1 MSLYSFEAK
10 KYGRF
15 PTFSIL
21 ILCTVWAGSYSMD
34 RHSLN
39 LHFITCSKTALASSI
54 ALMTSVVYA
63 NEAEVSQLPT
73 ITVNATQNTND
84 LYSSKKVDLSG
95 FQTGDIK
102 KIPASI
108 TTITSERIA
117 DQHAKTLTDVVKNDS
132 SLGDGYAAIGYYP
145 NFVARGFSLDLGSSY
160 LINGHNIRG
169 EQNVALENKERVE
182 ILKGISAIQSGM
194 STPGGV
200 VNYVTKR
207 PADVK
212 SITVDANS
220 EGGYTLATD
229 VGGFLNDKFG
239 YRINLAHESIHP
251 NVDHA
256 NGKREFGSVA
266 LDWKINDRSK
276 LLFDIEAQHQSQ
288 RSVPGYQLLDGQ
300 VPTNVDEDRLLGYQS
315 WSKPVVNN
323 SVNASLKYQ
332 YAFNDQWNASLSA
345 SQSRVVIDD
354 NSAFPWGCYNDICEY
369 SGLGNTFDKH
379 GNYDIY
385 DFRSPDDT
393 RITNQFAAGLN
404 GQFNTANI
412 QHQVALELQ
421 RTYKTLKHHT
431 PLNVAVGTGN
441 IYQDTV
447 DYSPSSDSLGDRYK
461 ALESDQTAFTLSDR
475 VQFNDQWSTLLG
487 GKLIHLDEQAYKPD
501 GQQSRDTDLN
511 KFLPQLAL
519 MYSPTAKTNL
529 YASYAKGL
537 SDGGEAPWYTNN
549 VMYGTGPQ
557 ILSPRNSEQYE
568 LGVKQQIRNFLL
580 TAAVFDL
587 KQDNQYSKVN
597 ADGSFDFV
605 EQGEQHN
612 QGIELGLTGALTDT
626 VDVSSGITYTKSRL
640 VDVDT
645 DSYRGHQTQNV
656 PKLRATAQLSYKVP
670 SVEGLRLLSGMQY
683 SSSKY
688 ANKEATAKVGGYSV
702 FNIGAAYKT
711 NFAGHDTTFRFNI
724 DNLFNKKYWRDVG
737 PFMGD
742 DYLFLGNP
750 RTAQFSTTFNF

>member
-1 MSLYSFEAK
+1 MH
-10 KYGRF
+10 GM
-15 PTFSIL
+15 
-21 ILCTVWAGSYSMD
+21 AGSYSME
-34 RHSLN
+34 RRSLN
-39 LHFITCSKTALASSI
+39 LHFMTCSKTALASSI
-54 ALMTSVVYA
+54 ALITSVVYA

-73 ITVNATQNTND
+73 ITVNATQNND
-84 LYSSKKVDLSG
+84 ALYTSKKVNLSG
-95 FQTGDIK
+95 FQTGDVK
-102 KIPASI
+102 KVPASI

-117 DQHAKTLTDVVKNDS
+117 DQHAKTLTDVIKNDS

-145 NFVARGFSLDLGSSY
+145 NFVARGFALDLGSSY
-160 LINGHNIRG
+160 LINGHTIRG
-169 EQNVALENKERVE
+169 EQNVALENKEQVE

-212 SITVDANS
+212 NITVDANS

-229 VGGFLNDKFG
+229 VGGFVNNSFG

-300 VPTNVDEDRLLGYQS
+300 EVPTNVDEDRLLGYQS

-354 NSAFPWGCYNDICEY
+354 YIVFPYGSYY
-369 SGLGNTFDKH
+369 SSGNPLAVFDKD
-379 GNYDIY
+379 GNYDLY
-385 DFRSPDDT
+385 DYRSPDDT
-393 RITNQFAAGLN
+393 RITNQFSAGLE
-404 GQFNTANI
+404 GQFNTGNI
-412 QHQVALELQ
+412 EHQVAFELQ
-421 RTYKTLKHHT
+421 NTRKNLKRYD
-431 PLNVAVGTGN
+431 PSNQLIENEIGN
-441 IYQDTV
+441 IYTD
-447 DYSPSSDSLGDRYK
+447 SSDFKMPPEKLGNRFK
-461 ALESDQTAFTLSDR
+461 ALESDQTAFTISDR

-568 LGVKQQIRNFLL
+568 IGVKQQIRNFLL
-580 TAAVFDL
+580 TAAIFDL

-597 ADGSFDFV
+597 ADGTFDFI

-626 VDVSSGITYTKSRL
+626 VDVSSGVTYTKSRL
-640 VDVDT
+640 VDIDN
-645 DSYRGHQTQNV
+645 DSYKGHQTQNV
-656 PKLRATAQLSYKVP
+656 PKVRATAQLSYKVP

-688 ANKEATAKVGGYSV
+688 ANKEGTAKVGGYSV

-737 PFMGD
+737 AFMGD

-750 RTAQFSTTFNF
+750 RTAQFSTTFSF

>member
-1 MSLYSFEAK
+1 MLAM
-10 KYGRF
+10 
-15 PTFSIL
+15 
-21 ILCTVWAGSYSMD
+21 AGNYSME
-34 RHSLN
+34 RRALN
-39 LHFITCSKTALASSI
+39 LYFMTCSKTALASSI
-54 ALMTSVVYA
+54 ALISSVVYA

-73 ITVNATQNTND
+73 ITVNATQNSD
-84 LYSSKKVDLSG
+84 ALYTSKKVNLSG
-95 FQTGDIK
+95 FQTGDVK
-102 KIPASI
+102 KVPASI
-108 TTITSERIA
+108 TTITSERLA
-117 DQHAKTLTDVVKNDS
+117 DQHAKTLTDVIKNDS

-145 NFVARGFSLDLGSSY
+145 NFVARGFALDLGSSY
-160 LINGHNIRG
+160 LINGHSIRG
-169 EQNVALENKERVE
+169 EQNVALENKEQVE

-207 PADVK
+207 PADIK
-212 SITVDANS
+212 TITVDANS

-229 VGGFLNDKFG
+229 VGGFVNDNFG
-239 YRINLAHESIHP
+239 YRVNLAHESIHP

-276 LLFDIEAQHQSQ
+276 LLFDIEAQRQSQ

-300 VPTNVDEDRLLGYQS
+300 EVPTNVDQDRLLGYQS

-332 YAFNDQWNASLSA
+332 YAFNDQWNGSLSA

-354 NSAFPWGCYNDICEY
+354 YIVFPYGSYY
-369 SGLGNTFDKH
+369 SSGNPLAVFDKD
-379 GNYDIY
+379 GNYDLY
-385 DFRSPDDT
+385 DYRSPDDT

-404 GQFNTANI
+404 GQFNTGNL
-412 QHQVALELQ
+412 QHQVAFELQ
-421 RTYKTLKHHT
+421 NTRKNLKRYD
-431 PLNVAVGTGN
+431 PSNQLIENEIGN
-441 IYQDTV
+441 IYV
-447 DYSPSSDSLGDRYK
+447 DKPDFPMPTEKLGNRYK
-461 ALESDQTAFTLSDR
+461 ALESDQTAFTVSDR

-487 GKLIHLDEQAYKPD
+487 GKLIHLDEQAYDPN

-519 MYSPTAKTNL
+519 MYSPTLTTNL

-557 ILSPRNSEQYE
+557 ILSPRNSKQYE
-568 LGVKQQIRNFLL
+568 IGIKQQIRNFLV
-580 TAAVFDL
+580 TAAIFDL
-587 KQDNQYSKVN
+587 KQDNQYSKMN
-597 ADGSFDFV
+597 ADGTFDFI

-626 VDVSSGITYTKSRL
+626 LDVSSGVTYTKSRL
-640 VDVDT
+640 VDIDT
-645 DSYRGHQTQNV
+645 DSYEGHQTQNV
-656 PKLRATAQLSYKVP
+656 PKIRATAQLSYKVP

-711 NFAGHDTTFRFNI
+711 NFAGHDTTFRLNI

-737 PFMGD
+737 AFMGD

-750 RTAQFSTTFNF
+750 RIAQFSTTFSF

>member
-1 MSLYSFEAK
+1 MLA
-10 KYGRF
+10 
-15 PTFSIL
+15 I
-21 ILCTVWAGSYSMD
+21 AGNYSME
-34 RHSLN
+34 RRSLN
-39 LHFITCSKTALASSI
+39 LHFMTCSKTALASSI
-54 ALMTSVVYA
+54 ALITSVVYA
-63 NEAEVSQLPT
+63 NEVEVSQLPT
-73 ITVNATQNTND
+73 ITVNATQNNGA
-84 LYSSKKVDLSG
+84 LYTSKKVNLSG
-95 FQTGDIK
+95 FQTGDVK
-102 KIPASI
+102 KAPASI

-117 DQHAKTLTDVVKNDS
+117 DQHAKTLTDVIKNDS

-145 NFVARGFSLDLGSSY
+145 NFVARGFALDLGSSY
-160 LINGHNIRG
+160 LINGHTIRG
-169 EQNVALENKERVE
+169 EQNVALENKEQVE

-212 SITVDANS
+212 NITVDANS

-229 VGGFLNDKFG
+229 VGGFVNDSLG

-300 VPTNVDEDRLLGYQS
+300 EVPTNVDQDRLLGYQS

-323 SVNASLKYQ
+323 SLNASLKYQ
-332 YAFNDQWNASLSA
+332 YAFNDQWNGSLSA

-354 NSAFPWGCYNDICEY
+354 YVVFPYGSYY
-369 SGLGNTFDKH
+369 SSGNEFAVFDKD
-379 GNYDIY
+379 GNYDLY
-385 DFRSPDDT
+385 DYRSPDDT
-393 RITNQFAAGLN
+393 RITNQFAARLN
-404 GQFNTANI
+404 GQFNTGNL
-412 QHQVALELQ
+412 QHHVTFELQ
-421 RTYKTLKHHT
+421 NTRKNLKRYD
-431 PLNVAVGTGN
+431 PSNQLIENEIGN
-441 IYQDTV
+441 IYV
-447 DYSPSSDSLGDRYK
+447 DKPDFQMPTEKLGNRFK
-461 ALESDQTAFTLSDR
+461 ALESNQTAFTISDR

-487 GKLIHLDEQAYKPD
+487 GKLIHLDEQAYNSD

-519 MYSPTAKTNL
+519 MYSPTSATNL

-537 SDGGEAPWYTNN
+537 SDGGEAPWYAEANAYQ
-549 VMYGTGPQ
+549 V
-557 ILSPRNSEQYE
+557 LSPRNSEQYE
-568 LGVKQQIRNFLL
+568 LGVKQQIRNFLV
-580 TAAVFDL
+580 TAAIFDL
-587 KQDNQYSKVN
+587 KQDNQYTITNSEGKLE
-597 ADGSFDFV
+597 FV
-605 EQGEQHN
+605 EQGKQHN

-626 VDVSSGITYTKSRL
+626 LDVSSGITFTKSRL
-640 VDVDT
+640 VDIDT
-645 DSYRGHQTQNV
+645 DSYKGHQTQNV
-656 PKLRATAQLSYKVP
+656 PKVRATAQLSYKVP

-688 ANKEATAKVGGYSV
+688 ANKEGTAKVGGYII

-737 PFMGD
+737 AFMGD

-750 RTAQFSTTFNF
+750 RTAQFSTTFSF

>member
-1 MSLYSFEAK
+1 MH
-10 KYGRF
+10 GM
-15 PTFSIL
+15 
-21 ILCTVWAGSYSMD
+21 AGNYSME
-34 RHSLN
+34 RRSLN
-39 LHFITCSKTALASSI
+39 LHFMTCSKTALASSI
-54 ALMTSVVYA
+54 ALITSVVYA

-73 ITVNATQNTND
+73 ITVNATQNND
-84 LYSSKKVDLSG
+84 SLYTSKKVTLSG
-95 FQTGDIK
+95 FQTGDVK
-102 KIPASI
+102 KVPASI

-145 NFVARGFSLDLGSSY
+145 NFVARGFALDLGSSY
-160 LINGHNIRG
+160 LINGHTIRG
-169 EQNVALENKERVE
+169 EQNVALENKEQVE

-212 SITVDANS
+212 NITVDANS

-229 VGGFLNDKFG
+229 VGGFLNDSFG
-239 YRINLAHESIHP
+239 YRVNLAHESIHP

-276 LLFDIEAQHQSQ
+276 LLFDIEAQRQSQ
-288 RSVPGYQLLDGQ
+288 RSVPGYQLLNGQ
-300 VPTNVDEDRLLGYQS
+300 EVPTNVDQDRLLGYQS

-323 SVNASLKYQ
+323 SLNASLKYQ
-332 YAFNDQWNASLSA
+332 YTFNDQWNGSLSA

-354 NSAFPWGCYNDICEY
+354 YIVFPYGSYY
-369 SGLGNTFDKH
+369 SSGNPLAVFDKD
-379 GNYDIY
+379 GNYDLY
-385 DFRSPDDT
+385 DYRSPDDT
-393 RITNQFAAGLN
+393 RITNQFSARLD
-404 GQFNTANI
+404 GQFNTGNI
-412 QHQVALELQ
+412 QHQVAFELQ
-421 RTYKTLKHHT
+421 NTRKNLKRYD
-431 PLNVAVGTGN
+431 PSNQLIENEIGN
-441 IYQDTV
+441 IYTD
-447 DYSPSSDSLGDRYK
+447 SSDFKMPPEKLGNRFK
-461 ALESDQTAFTLSDR
+461 ALESDQTAFTISDR

-487 GKLIHLDEQAYKPD
+487 GKLIHLNEQAYNPD
-501 GQQSRDTDLN
+501 GQQNRDTDLN

-519 MYSPTAKTNL
+519 MYSPTATTNL

-537 SDGGEAPWYTNN
+537 SDGGEAPWYAEANAYQ
-549 VMYGTGPQ
+549 V
-557 ILSPRNSEQYE
+557 LSPRNSEQYE
-568 LGVKQQIRNFLL
+568 IGIKQQIRNFLV
-580 TAAVFDL
+580 TAAIFDL
-587 KQDNQYSKVN
+587 KQDNQYTTTNSEGKLE
-597 ADGSFDFV
+597 FI

-612 QGIELGLTGALTDT
+612 QGIELGLSGALTDT
-626 VDVSSGITYTKSRL
+626 LDISSGVTYTKSRL
-640 VDVDT
+640 VDIDT
-645 DSYRGHQTQNV
+645 DSYKGHQTQNV
-656 PKLRATAQLSYKVP
+656 PKVRATAQLSYKVP

-688 ANKEATAKVGGYSV
+688 ANKEGTAKVGGYSV

-711 NFAGHDTTFRFNI
+711 NFAGHDTTFRLNI

-737 PFMGD
+737 AFMGD

-750 RTAQFSTTFNF
+750 RTAQFSTTFSF

>member
-108 TTITSERIA
+108 TTITSERMA

-207 PADVK
+207 PVDVK
-212 SITVDANS
+212 SVTVDANS

-332 YAFNDQWNASLSA
+332 YAFNDQWNGSLSA

-354 NSAFPWGCYNDICEY
+354 YIVFPYGSYY
-369 SGLGNTFDKH
+369 SSGNELAVFDKD

-385 DFRSPDDT
+385 DYRSPDDT
-393 RITNQFAAGLN
+393 RITNQVAAALN
-404 GQFNTANI
+404 GQFNTGTI
-412 QHQVALELQ
+412 QHRITTELANT
-421 RTYKTLKHHT
+421 RKSLKRHT
-431 PLNVAVGTGN
+431 PINVLVGTGN
-441 IYQDTV
+441 IYTDTI
-447 DYSPSSDSLGDRYK
+447 DYAPASAELGNRYK
-461 ALESDQTAFTLSDR
+461 ALESDQLALTVSDR
-475 VQFNDQWSTLLG
+475 VQFNEQWSTLLG
-487 GKLIHLDEQAYKPD
+487 GKLIHLDEQAYSPD
-501 GQQSRDTDLN
+501 GQQSRDTDLK

-519 MYSPTAKTNL
+519 MYSPSTTTNL

-537 SDGGEAPWYTNN
+537 SDGSEAPWYTNN
-549 VMYGTGPQ
+549 IKNNIGPSV
-557 ILSPRNSEQYE
+557 LSPRNSEQFE
-568 LGVKQQIRNFLL
+568 LGVKQQVQNFLL

-645 DSYRGHQTQNV
+645 DSYKGHQTQNV

-750 RTAQFSTTFNF
+750 RAAQFSTTFNF

>member
-1 MSLYSFEAK
+1 MH
-10 KYGRF
+10 GM
-15 PTFSIL
+15 
-21 ILCTVWAGSYSMD
+21 AGSYSME
-34 RHSLN
+34 RRSIN
-39 LHFITCSKTALASSI
+39 LHFMTCSKTALASSI
-54 ALMTSVVYA
+54 ALITSVVYA

-73 ITVNATQNTND
+73 ITVNATQNND
-84 LYSSKKVDLSG
+84 ALYTSKKVILSG
-95 FQTGDIK
+95 FQTDDLK
-102 KIPASI
+102 KVPASI

-117 DQHAKTLTDVVKNDS
+117 DQHAKTLTDVIKNDS

-145 NFVARGFSLDLGSSY
+145 NFVARGFALDLGSSY
-160 LINGHNIRG
+160 LINGHTIRG
-169 EQNVALENKERVE
+169 EQNVALENKEQVE

-212 SITVDANS
+212 NITVDANS

-229 VGGFLNDKFG
+229 VGGFVNDSLG

-266 LDWKINDRSK
+266 LDWKINERSK

-300 VPTNVDEDRLLGYQS
+300 EVPTNVDQDRLLGYQS

-332 YAFNDQWNASLSA
+332 YAFNDQWNGSLSA

-393 RITNQFAAGLN
+393 RITNQFSAGLE
-404 GQFNTANI
+404 GQFNTGNI
-412 QHQVALELQ
+412 QHQVAFELQ
-421 RTYKTLKHHT
+421 NTRKNLKRYD
-431 PLNVAVGTGN
+431 PSNQLIENEIGN
-441 IYQDTV
+441 IYTD
-447 DYSPSSDSLGDRYK
+447 SSDFKMPPEKLGNRFK
-461 ALESDQTAFTLSDR
+461 ALESDQTAFTISDR

-519 MYSPTAKTNL
+519 MYSPTSATNL

-537 SDGGEAPWYTNN
+537 SDGGEAPWYAEANAYQ
-549 VMYGTGPQ
+549 V
-557 ILSPRNSEQYE
+557 LSPRNSEQYE

-580 TAAVFDL
+580 TAAIFDL
-587 KQDNQYSKVN
+587 KQDNQYTTINSEGKLE
-597 ADGSFDFV
+597 FV

-626 VDVSSGITYTKSRL
+626 LDVSSGVTYTKSRL
-640 VDVDT
+640 VDIDN
-645 DSYRGHQTQNV
+645 DSYKGHQTQNV
-656 PKLRATAQLSYKVP
+656 PKVRATAQLSYKVP

-688 ANKEATAKVGGYSV
+688 ANKEGTAKVGGYSV

-737 PFMGD
+737 AFMGD

-750 RTAQFSTTFNF
+750 RTAQFSTTFSF

>member
-1 MSLYSFEAK
+1 MH
-10 KYGRF
+10 GM
-15 PTFSIL
+15 
-21 ILCTVWAGSYSMD
+21 AGSYSME

-39 LHFITCSKTALASSI
+39 LHFMTCSKTALASSI
-54 ALMTSVVYA
+54 ALITSVVYA
-63 NEAEVSQLPT
+63 NEVEVSQLPT
-73 ITVNATQNTND
+73 ITVNATQYSD
-84 LYSSKKVDLSG
+84 ELYTSKKVSLSG

-102 KIPASI
+102 KVPASI
-108 TTITSERIA
+108 TTITTARIA
-117 DQHAKTLTDVVKNDS
+117 DQHAKTLTDVIKNDS
-132 SLGDGYAAIGYYP
+132 SLGDGYAPIGYYP
-145 NFVARGFSLDLGSSY
+145 NFVARGFALDLGSSY
-160 LINGHNIRG
+160 LINGHTIRG
-169 EQNVALENKERVE
+169 EQNVALENKEQVE

-212 SITVDANS
+212 NITVDANS

-229 VGGFLNDKFG
+229 VGGFVNDSFG

-266 LDWKINDRSK
+266 LDWKINKRSK

-300 VPTNVDEDRLLGYQS
+300 EVPTNVDQDRLLGYQS

-332 YAFNDQWNASLSA
+332 YAFNEQWNGSLSA

-354 NSAFPWGCYNDICEY
+354 YIVFPYGSYY
-369 SGLGNTFDKH
+369 SSGNPLAVFDKD
-379 GNYDIY
+379 GNYDLY
-385 DFRSPDDT
+385 DYRSPDDT
-393 RITNQFAAGLN
+393 RITNQFSAGLE
-404 GQFNTANI
+404 GQFNTGNI
-412 QHQVALELQ
+412 QHQVAFELQ
-421 RTYKTLKHHT
+421 NTRKNLKRYD
-431 PLNVAVGTGN
+431 PSNQLIENEIGN
-441 IYQDTV
+441 IYTD
-447 DYSPSSDSLGDRYK
+447 SSDFKMPPEKLGNRFK
-461 ALESDQTAFTLSDR
+461 ALESDQTAFTISDR

-501 GQQSRDTDLN
+501 GHQSRDTDLN

-529 YASYAKGL
+529 YASYAKEL

-568 LGVKQQIRNFLL
+568 IGVKQQIRNFLL
-580 TAAVFDL
+580 TAAIFDL

-597 ADGSFDFV
+597 ADGTFDFI

-640 VDVDT
+640 VDIDS
-645 DSYRGHQTQNV
+645 DSYKDHQTQNV
-656 PKLRATAQLSYKVP
+656 PKIRATAQLSYKVP

-688 ANKEATAKVGGYSV
+688 ANKEGTVKVGGYSV
-702 FNIGAAYKT
+702 FNVGAAYKT

-737 PFMGD
+737 AFMGD

-750 RTAQFSTTFNF
+750 RTAQLSTTFSF

>member
-1 MSLYSFEAK
+1 M
-10 KYGRF
+10 
-15 PTFSIL
+15 
-21 ILCTVWAGSYSMD
+21 
-34 RHSLN
+34 
-39 LHFITCSKTALASSI
+39 TCSKTALASSI

-73 ITVNATQNTND
+73 ITVNATQNND
-84 LYSSKKVDLSG
+84 ALYNSKKVDLSG
-95 FQTGDIK
+95 FQSTDIK

-108 TTITSERIA
+108 STITAERIA
-117 DQHAKTLTDVVKNDS
+117 DQHAKTLTDVIKNDS

-145 NFVARGFSLDLGSSY
+145 NFMARGFALDLGSSY
-160 LINGHNIRG
+160 LINGHTIRG
-169 EQNVALENKERVE
+169 EQNIALENKERVE

-207 PADVK
+207 AADVK
-212 SITVDANS
+212 NISVDANS
-220 EGGYTLATD
+220 EGGYTFATD
-229 VGGFLNDKFG
+229 VGGFINDKFG

-300 VPTNVDEDRLLGYQS
+300 VPTNVDQDLLLGYQS

-332 YAFNDQWNASLSA
+332 YAFNDHWNGSLSA

-354 NSAFPWGCYNDICEY
+354 NSAFPWGCYNDNCEVT
-369 SGLGNTFDKH
+369 GLGNTFDKH

-421 RTYKTLKHHT
+421 HTYKTLKHHT

-441 IYQDTV
+441 IYQDTI
-447 DYSPSSDSLGDRYK
+447 DYSPSSESLGDRYK
-461 ALESDQTAFTLSDR
+461 ALESDQTAFTISDR

-519 MYSPTAKTNL
+519 MYSPAATTNL

-537 SDGGEAPWYTNN
+537 SDGGEAPWYAEANAYQ
-549 VMYGTGPQ
+549 V
-557 ILSPRNSEQYE
+557 LSPRNSEQYE
-568 LGVKQQIRNFLL
+568 IGVKQQIRNFLV
-580 TAAVFDL
+580 TAAIFDL

-597 ADGSFDFV
+597 ADGTFDFI

-626 VDVSSGITYTKSRL
+626 LDVSSGVTYTKSRL
-640 VDVDT
+640 VDIDS
-645 DSYRGHQTQNV
+645 DSYKGHQTQNV
-656 PKLRATAQLSYKVP
+656 PKVRATAQLSYKVP

-688 ANKEATAKVGGYSV
+688 ANKEGTAKVGGYSV

-711 NFAGHDTTFRFNI
+711 NFAGHDMTFRFNI

-737 PFMGD
+737 AFMGD
-742 DYLFLGNP
+742 DYLFLGSP
-750 RTAQFSTTFNF
+750 RTAQFSTTFSF

>member
-1 MSLYSFEAK
+1 MH
-10 KYGRF
+10 GM
-15 PTFSIL
+15 
-21 ILCTVWAGSYSMD
+21 AGSYSME
-34 RHSLN
+34 RRSLN
-39 LHFITCSKTALASSI
+39 LHFMTCSKTVLASSI
-54 ALMTSVVYA
+54 ALITSVVYA
-63 NEAEVSQLPT
+63 NEAEVSKLPT
-73 ITVNATQNTND
+73 ITVNATQNSND

-95 FQTGDIK
+95 FQTGDVK
-102 KIPASI
+102 KVPASI
-108 TTITSERIA
+108 TTITSERLA
-117 DQHAKTLTDVVKNDS
+117 DQHAKTLTDVIKNDP

-145 NFVARGFSLDLGSSY
+145 NFVARGFALDLGSSY
-160 LINGHNIRG
+160 LINGHTIRG
-169 EQNVALENKERVE
+169 EQNVALENKEQVE

-207 PADVK
+207 PANVK
-212 SITVDANS
+212 DITVDANS

-229 VGGFLNDKFG
+229 VGGFLNDNFG

-276 LLFDIEAQHQSQ
+276 LLFDVEAQHQSQ

-300 VPTNVDEDRLLGYQS
+300 EVPTNVDQDRLLGYQS

-332 YAFNDQWNASLSA
+332 YAFNDQWNGNLSA

-354 NSAFPWGCYNDICEY
+354 YIVFPYGSYY
-369 SGLGNTFDKH
+369 SSGNELAVFDKD
-379 GNYDIY
+379 GNYDLY
-385 DFRSPDDT
+385 DYRSPDDT

-404 GQFNTANI
+404 GQFKTGNI
-412 QHQVALELQ
+412 QHQVAFELQ
-421 RTYKTLKHHT
+421 NTRKNLKRYD
-431 PLNVAVGTGN
+431 PSNQLIENEIGN
-441 IYQDTV
+441 IYV
-447 DYSPSSDSLGDRYK
+447 DKPDFQMPTEKLGNRFK
-461 ALESDQTAFTLSDR
+461 ALESNQTAFTISDR

-519 MYSPTAKTNL
+519 MYSPTATTNL

-537 SDGGEAPWYTNN
+537 SDGGEAPLYTNN
-549 VMYGTGPQ
+549 VKYGTGPQ
-557 ILSPRNSEQYE
+557 ILSPRNSKQYE
-568 LGVKQQIRNFLL
+568 IGVKQQIRNFLV
-580 TAAVFDL
+580 TAAIFDL
-587 KQDNQYSKVN
+587 KQDNQYSQVN
-597 ADGSFDFV
+597 ADGTFDFV
-605 EQGEQHN
+605 EQGEQLN

-626 VDVSSGITYTKSRL
+626 VDVSSGVTYTKSRL
-640 VDVDT
+640 VDIES
-645 DSYRGHQTQNV
+645 DSYKGHQTQNV
-656 PKLRATAQLSYKVP
+656 PKVRATAQLSYKVP

-688 ANKEATAKVGGYSV
+688 ANKEGTTKVGGYSV
-702 FNIGAAYKT
+702 FNIGAVYKT

-737 PFMGD
+737 AFMGD

-750 RTAQFSTTFNF
+750 RTAQFSTTFSF

>member
-1 MSLYSFEAK
+1 M
-10 KYGRF
+10 
-15 PTFSIL
+15 
-21 ILCTVWAGSYSMD
+21 
-34 RHSLN
+34 
-39 LHFITCSKTALASSI
+39 TCSKTALASSI
-54 ALMTSVVYA
+54 ALITSVVYA

-73 ITVNATQNTND
+73 ITVNATQNSD
-84 LYSSKKVDLSG
+84 ALYTSKKVSLSG
-95 FQTGDIK
+95 FQTGDVK
-102 KIPASI
+102 KVPASI

-117 DQHAKTLTDVVKNDS
+117 DQHAKTLTDVIKNDS

-145 NFVARGFSLDLGSSY
+145 NFVARGFALDLGSSY
-160 LINGHNIRG
+160 LINGHTIRG
-169 EQNVALENKERVE
+169 EQNVALENKEQVE

-207 PADVK
+207 PADIK
-212 SITVDANS
+212 TITVDANS

-229 VGGFLNDKFG
+229 VGGFVNDSFG

-266 LDWKINDRSK
+266 LDWKINERSK

-300 VPTNVDEDRLLGYQS
+300 EVPTNVDHDRLLGYQS

-323 SVNASLKYQ
+323 SVNASLKYE
-332 YAFNDQWNASLSA
+332 YTFNDQWNGSLSA

-354 NSAFPWGCYNDICEY
+354 YIVFPYGSYY
-369 SGLGNTFDKH
+369 SSGNEFAVFDKD
-379 GNYDIY
+379 GNYDLY
-385 DFRSPDDT
+385 DYRSPDDT
-393 RITNQFAAGLN
+393 RITNQFAARLN
-404 GQFNTANI
+404 GQFSTGNLEHHVTF
-412 QHQVALELQ
+412 ELQ
-421 RTYKTLKHHT
+421 NTRKNLKRYD
-431 PLNVAVGTGN
+431 PSNQLIENEIGN
-441 IYQDTV
+441 IYV
-447 DYSPSSDSLGDRYK
+447 DKPDFQMPTEKLGNRFK
-461 ALESDQTAFTLSDR
+461 ALESKQIAFTISDR

-519 MYSPTAKTNL
+519 MYSPTATTNL

-537 SDGGEAPWYTNN
+537 SDGGEAPWYAEANAYQ
-549 VMYGTGPQ
+549 V
-557 ILSPRNSEQYE
+557 LSPRNSEQYE
-568 LGVKQQIRNFLL
+568 LGVKQQIHNFLV
-580 TAAVFDL
+580 TAAIFDL
-587 KQDNQYSKVN
+587 KQDNQYTTTNS
-597 ADGSFDFV
+597 AGELEFV

-626 VDVSSGITYTKSRL
+626 LDVSSGITYTKSRL
-640 VDVDT
+640 VDIDN
-645 DSYRGHQTQNV
+645 DSYKGHQTQNV
-656 PKLRATAQLSYKVP
+656 PKVRATAQLSYKVP

-688 ANKEATAKVGGYSV
+688 ANKEGTAKVGGYNV
-702 FNIGAAYKT
+702 FNIGAAYKI

-737 PFMGD
+737 AFMGD

-750 RTAQFSTTFNF
+750 RTAQFSTTFSF

>member
-1 MSLYSFEAK
+1 MH
-10 KYGRF
+10 GM
-15 PTFSIL
+15 
-21 ILCTVWAGSYSMD
+21 AGSYSME
-34 RHSLN
+34 RRSLN
-39 LHFITCSKTALASSI
+39 LHFMTCSKTALASSI
-54 ALMTSVVYA
+54 ALITSVVYA

-73 ITVNATQNTND
+73 ITVNATQNND
-84 LYSSKKVDLSG
+84 ALYTSKKVNLSG
-95 FQTGDIK
+95 FQTGDVK
-102 KIPASI
+102 KVPASI

-117 DQHAKTLTDVVKNDS
+117 DQHAKTLTDVIKNDS

-145 NFVARGFSLDLGSSY
+145 NFVARGFALDLGSSY
-160 LINGHNIRG
+160 LINGHTIRG
-169 EQNVALENKERVE
+169 EQNVALENKEQVE

-212 SITVDANS
+212 NITIDANS

-229 VGGFLNDKFG
+229 VGGFVNNSFG

-266 LDWKINDRSK
+266 LDWKINERSK

-300 VPTNVDEDRLLGYQS
+300 EVPTNVDQDRLLGYQS

-412 QHQVALELQ
+412 QHQIAFELQ

-441 IYQDTV
+441 IYEDTI
-447 DYSPSSDSLGDRYK
+447 DYSPSSESLGDRYK
-461 ALESDQTAFTLSDR
+461 ALESDQTAFTISDR

-487 GKLIHLDEQAYKPD
+487 GKLIHLDEQTYNSDA
-501 GQQSRDTDLN
+501 QLSRDTDLN

-537 SDGGEAPWYTNN
+537 SDGGEAPWFANN
-549 VMYGTGPQ
+549 ALEV
-557 ILSPRNSEQYE
+557 LSPKNSEQYE
-568 LGVKQQIRNFLL
+568 VGVKQQIRNFLV
-580 TAAVFDL
+580 TAAIFDL

-597 ADGSFDFV
+597 ADGTFDFV
-605 EQGEQHN
+605 SQGEQHN

-626 VDVSSGITYTKSRL
+626 LDVSSGITYTKSRL
-640 VDVDT
+640 VDIDS
-645 DSYRGHQTQNV
+645 DSYKGHQTQNV
-656 PKLRATAQLSYKVP
+656 PKVRATAQLSYKIP

-688 ANKEATAKVGGYSV
+688 ANKEGTAKVGGYSV

-737 PFMGD
+737 VFMGD

-750 RTAQFSTTFNF
+750 RTAQFSTTFSF

>member
-1 MSLYSFEAK
+1 MH
-10 KYGRF
+10 GM
-15 PTFSIL
+15 
-21 ILCTVWAGSYSMD
+21 AGSYSME
-34 RHSLN
+34 RRSLN
-39 LHFITCSKTALASSI
+39 LHFMTCSKTALASSI
-54 ALMTSVVYA
+54 ALITSVVYA

-73 ITVNATQNTND
+73 ITVNATQNNDALYTSKKVNLAGFQTND
-84 LYSSKKVDLSG
+84 LKKV
-95 FQTGDIK
+95 
-102 KIPASI
+102 PASI

-117 DQHAKTLTDVVKNDS
+117 DQHAKTLTDVIKNDS

-145 NFVARGFSLDLGSSY
+145 NFVARGFALDLGSSY
-160 LINGHNIRG
+160 LINGHTIRG
-169 EQNVALENKERVE
+169 EQNVALENKEQVE

-212 SITVDANS
+212 NITVDANS

-229 VGGFLNDKFG
+229 VGGFVNNSFG

-300 VPTNVDEDRLLGYQS
+300 EVPTNVDQDRLLGYQS

-332 YAFNDQWNASLSA
+332 YTFNDQWNASLSA

-354 NSAFPWGCYNDICEY
+354 YIVFPYGSYY
-369 SGLGNTFDKH
+369 SSGNPLAVFDKD
-379 GNYDIY
+379 GNYDLY
-385 DFRSPDDT
+385 DYRSPDDT
-393 RITNQFAAGLN
+393 RITNQFSAGLE
-404 GQFNTANI
+404 GQFNTGNI
-412 QHQVALELQ
+412 EHQVAFELQ
-421 RTYKTLKHHT
+421 NTRKNLKRYD
-431 PLNVAVGTGN
+431 PSNQLIENEIGN
-441 IYQDTV
+441 IYTD
-447 DYSPSSDSLGDRYK
+447 SSDFKMPPEKLGNRFK
-461 ALESDQTAFTLSDR
+461 ALESDQTAFTISDR

-487 GKLIHLDEQAYKPD
+487 GKLIYLDEQAYKPD

-537 SDGGEAPWYTNN
+537 SDGGEAPWFANN
-549 VMYGTGPQ
+549 ALEV
-557 ILSPRNSEQYE
+557 LSPKNSEQYE
-568 LGVKQQIRNFLL
+568 VGVKQQIRNFLV
-580 TAAVFDL
+580 TAAIFDL
-587 KQDNQYSKVN
+587 KLDNQYSKVN
-597 ADGSFDFV
+597 ADGTFDFI

-626 VDVSSGITYTKSRL
+626 VDVSSGVTYTKSRL
-640 VDVDT
+640 VDIDN
-645 DSYRGHQTQNV
+645 DSYKGHQTQNV
-656 PKLRATAQLSYKVP
+656 PKVRATAQLSYKVP

-688 ANKEATAKVGGYSV
+688 ANKEGTAKVGGYSV

-737 PFMGD
+737 AFMGD

-750 RTAQFSTTFNF
+750 RTAQFSTTFSF

>member
-1 MSLYSFEAK
+1 MLA
-10 KYGRF
+10 
-15 PTFSIL
+15 I
-21 ILCTVWAGSYSMD
+21 AGNYSME
-34 RHSLN
+34 RRSLN

-54 ALMTSVVYA
+54 ALITSVVYA
-63 NEAEVSQLPT
+63 NEVEVSQLPT
-73 ITVNATQNTND
+73 ITVNATQNID
-84 LYSSKKVDLSG
+84 ALYTSRKVNLSG
-95 FQTGDIK
+95 FQTGEVK
-102 KIPASI
+102 KVPASI

-117 DQHAKTLTDVVKNDS
+117 DQHAKTLTDVIKNDS

-145 NFVARGFSLDLGSSY
+145 NFVARGFALDLGSSY
-160 LINGHNIRG
+160 LINGHTIRG
-169 EQNVALENKERVE
+169 EQNVALENKEQVE

-212 SITVDANS
+212 NITVDANS

-229 VGGFLNDKFG
+229 VGGFLNDNFG

-300 VPTNVDEDRLLGYQS
+300 EVPTNVDQNRLLGYQS

-323 SVNASLKYQ
+323 SLNASLKYQ
-332 YAFNDQWNASLSA
+332 YAFNDQWNGNLSA

-354 NSAFPWGCYNDICEY
+354 YIVFPYGSYY
-369 SGLGNTFDKH
+369 SSGNPLAVFDKD
-379 GNYDIY
+379 GNYDLY
-385 DFRSPDDT
+385 DYRSPDDT

-404 GQFNTANI
+404 GQFNTGNI
-412 QHQVALELQ
+412 QHQVTFELQ
-421 RTYKTLKHHT
+421 KTLKNLKRYK
-431 PLNVAVGTGN
+431 PSNELIENEIGN
-441 IYQDTV
+441 IYTD
-447 DYSPSSDSLGDRYK
+447 SPDFKMPTEKLGNRFK
-461 ALESDQTAFTLSDR
+461 ALESDQTAFTISDR

-487 GKLIHLDEQAYKPD
+487 GKLIHLDEQAYNSD

-519 MYSPTAKTNL
+519 MYSPTATTNL

-537 SDGGEAPWYTNN
+537 SDGGEAPWYAEANAYQ
-549 VMYGTGPQ
+549 V
-557 ILSPRNSEQYE
+557 LSPRNSEQYE
-568 LGVKQQIRNFLL
+568 LGVKQQIRNFLV
-580 TAAVFDL
+580 TAAIFDL
-587 KQDNQYSKVN
+587 KQDNQYTTTNS
-597 ADGSFDFV
+597 AGELEFV

-626 VDVSSGITYTKSRL
+626 LDVSSGITYTKSRL
-640 VDVDT
+640 VDIDN
-645 DSYRGHQTQNV
+645 DSYKGHQTQNV
-656 PKLRATAQLSYKVP
+656 PKVRATAQLSYKVP

-688 ANKEATAKVGGYSV
+688 ANKEGTAKVSGYSV

-737 PFMGD
+737 AFMGD

-750 RTAQFSTTFNF
+750 RTAQFSTTFSF

>member
-10 KYGRF
+10 KYGRS

-73 ITVNATQNTND
+73 ITVNATQNTDD
-84 LYSSKKVDLSG
+84 LYSSKKVNLSG

-108 TTITSERIA
+108 TTITSERMA

-212 SITVDANS
+212 SVTIDANS

-332 YAFNDQWNASLSA
+332 YAFNDQWNGSLSA

-354 NSAFPWGCYNDICEY
+354 YIVFPYGSYY
-369 SGLGNTFDKH
+369 SSGNPLAVFDKD
-379 GNYDIY
+379 GNYDLY
-385 DFRSPDDT
+385 DYRSPDDT

-404 GQFNTANI
+404 GQFNTGNI
-412 QHQVALELQ
+412 QHQVAFELQ
-421 RTYKTLKHHT
+421 NTRKNLKRYD
-431 PLNVAVGTGN
+431 PSNQLIENEIGN
-441 IYQDTV
+441 IYTD
-447 DYSPSSDSLGDRYK
+447 SSDFKMPPEKLGNRFK
-461 ALESDQTAFTLSDR
+461 AIESKQTAFTISDR

-519 MYSPTAKTNL
+519 MYSPTITTNL

-549 VMYGTGPQ
+549 VKYGTGPQ
-557 ILSPRNSEQYE
+557 ILSPRNSEQFE
-568 LGVKQQIRNFLL
+568 VGVKQQVQNFLI

-597 ADGSFDFV
+597 ADGSFDFI

-645 DSYRGHQTQNV
+645 DSYKGHQTQNV

-737 PFMGD
+737 AFMGD

-750 RTAQFSTTFNF
+750 RTAQFSTTFSF

>member
-1 MSLYSFEAK
+1 
-10 KYGRF
+10 
-15 PTFSIL
+15 
-21 ILCTVWAGSYSMD
+21 MD

-54 ALMTSVVYA
+54 ALMMSVVYA

-73 ITVNATQNTND
+73 ITVNATQNTDD
-84 LYSSKKVDLSG
+84 LYSSKKVNLSG

-108 TTITSERIA
+108 TTITSERMA

-212 SITVDANS
+212 SVTVDANS

-332 YAFNDQWNASLSA
+332 YAFNDQWNGSLSA

-354 NSAFPWGCYNDICEY
+354 YIVFPYGSYY
-369 SGLGNTFDKH
+369 SSGNGLAVFDKD
-379 GNYDIY
+379 GNYDLY
-385 DFRSPDDT
+385 DYRSPDDT
-393 RITNQFAAGLN
+393 RITNQFTAALN
-404 GQFNTANI
+404 GQFNTGSI
-412 QHQVALELQ
+412 QHQVAFGLQNTRKNLKRYDPSNIHLEG
-421 RTYKTLKHHT
+421 
-431 PLNVAVGTGN
+431 VGN
-441 IYQDTV
+441 IYDDTPDFEV
-447 DYSPSSDSLGDRYK
+447 PVETLGNRFK
-461 ALESDQTAFTLSDR
+461 ALESDQLALTVSDR
-475 VQFNDQWSTLLG
+475 VQFNEQWSTLLG
-487 GKLIHLDEQAYKPD
+487 GKLIHLDEQAYTPD
-501 GQQSRDTDLN
+501 GQQSRDKDLN

-519 MYSPTAKTNL
+519 MYSPTATTNL

-537 SDGGEAPWYTNN
+537 SDGGEAPWFANN
-549 VMYGTGPQ
+549 ALE
-557 ILSPRNSEQYE
+557 ILAPRNSEQFE
-568 LGVKQQIRNFLL
+568 VGVKQQVQNFLI

-640 VDVDT
+640 VDVDS
-645 DSYRGHQTQNV
+645 DSYKGHQTQNV
-656 PKLRATAQLSYKVP
+656 PKVRATAQLSYKVP

-683 SSSKY
+683 STSKY

>member
-1 MSLYSFEAK
+1 MLA
-10 KYGRF
+10 
-15 PTFSIL
+15 I
-21 ILCTVWAGSYSMD
+21 AGNYSME
-34 RHSLN
+34 RRSLN
-39 LHFITCSKTALASSI
+39 LHFMTCSKTALASSI
-54 ALMTSVVYA
+54 ALITSVVYA
-63 NEAEVSQLPT
+63 NEVEVSQLPT
-73 ITVNATQNTND
+73 ITVNATQNND
-84 LYSSKKVDLSG
+84 ALYSSKKVTLSG
-95 FQTGDIK
+95 FQTDDVK
-102 KIPASI
+102 KVPASI

-117 DQHAKTLTDVVKNDS
+117 NQHAKTLTDVIKNDS

-145 NFVARGFSLDLGSSY
+145 NFVARGFALDLGSSY
-160 LINGHNIRG
+160 LINGHTIRG
-169 EQNVALENKERVE
+169 EQNVALENKEQVE

-212 SITVDANS
+212 NITVDANS

-229 VGGFLNDKFG
+229 VGGFVNDNFG

-300 VPTNVDEDRLLGYQS
+300 EVPTNVDQDRLLGYQS

-323 SVNASLKYQ
+323 SLNASLKYQ
-332 YAFNDQWNASLSA
+332 YAFNDQWNGSLSA

-354 NSAFPWGCYNDICEY
+354 YVVFPYGSYY
-369 SGLGNTFDKH
+369 SSGNEFAVFDKD
-379 GNYDIY
+379 GNYDLY
-385 DFRSPDDT
+385 DYRSPDDT
-393 RITNQFAAGLN
+393 RITNQFAARLN
-404 GQFNTANI
+404 GQFNTGNL
-412 QHQVALELQ
+412 QHHVTFELQ
-421 RTYKTLKHHT
+421 NTRKNLKRYD
-431 PLNVAVGTGN
+431 PSNQLIENEIGN
-441 IYQDTV
+441 IYV
-447 DYSPSSDSLGDRYK
+447 DKPDFQMPTEKLGNRFK
-461 ALESDQTAFTLSDR
+461 ALESNQTAFTISDR

-487 GKLIHLDEQAYKPD
+487 GKLIHLDEQAYNSD

-519 MYSPTAKTNL
+519 MYSPTSATNL

-537 SDGGEAPWYTNN
+537 SDGGEAPWYAEANAYQ
-549 VMYGTGPQ
+549 V
-557 ILSPRNSEQYE
+557 LSPRNSEQYE
-568 LGVKQQIRNFLL
+568 LGVKQQIRNFLV
-580 TAAVFDL
+580 TAAIFDL
-587 KQDNQYSKVN
+587 KQDNQYTITNSEGKLE
-597 ADGSFDFV
+597 FV
-605 EQGEQHN
+605 EQGKQHN

-626 VDVSSGITYTKSRL
+626 LDVSSGITFTKSRL
-640 VDVDT
+640 VDIDT
-645 DSYRGHQTQNV
+645 DSYKGHQTQNV
-656 PKLRATAQLSYKVP
+656 PKVRATAQLSYKVP

-688 ANKEATAKVGGYSV
+688 ANKEGTAKVGGYII

-737 PFMGD
+737 AFMGD

-750 RTAQFSTTFNF
+750 RTAQFSTTFSF

>member
-1 MSLYSFEAK
+1 MH
-10 KYGRF
+10 GM
-15 PTFSIL
+15 
-21 ILCTVWAGSYSMD
+21 AGSYSME
-34 RHSLN
+34 RRSLN
-39 LHFITCSKTALASSI
+39 LHFMTCSKTALASSI
-54 ALMTSVVYA
+54 ALITSVVYA

-73 ITVNATQNTND
+73 ITVNATQNSD
-84 LYSSKKVDLSG
+84 ALYTSKKVSLSG
-95 FQTGDIK
+95 FQTGDVK
-102 KIPASI
+102 KVPASI

-117 DQHAKTLTDVVKNDS
+117 DQHAKTLTDVIKNDS

-145 NFVARGFSLDLGSSY
+145 NFVARGFALDLGSSY
-160 LINGHNIRG
+160 LINGHTIRG
-169 EQNVALENKERVE
+169 EQNVALENKEQVE

-207 PADVK
+207 PADIK
-212 SITVDANS
+212 TITVDANS

-229 VGGFLNDKFG
+229 VGGFVNDSFG

-266 LDWKINDRSK
+266 LDWKINERSK

-288 RSVPGYQLLDGQ
+288 HSVPGYQLLDGQ
-300 VPTNVDEDRLLGYQS
+300 EVPTNVDQDRLLGYQS

-332 YAFNDQWNASLSA
+332 YAFNDQWNGSLSA

-354 NSAFPWGCYNDICEY
+354 YIVFPYGSYY
-369 SGLGNTFDKH
+369 SSGNEFAVFDKD
-379 GNYDIY
+379 GNYDLY
-385 DFRSPDDT
+385 DYRSPDDT
-393 RITNQFAAGLN
+393 RITNQFAARLN
-404 GQFNTANI
+404 GQFSTGNLEHHVTF
-412 QHQVALELQ
+412 ELQ
-421 RTYKTLKHHT
+421 NTRKNLKRYD
-431 PLNVAVGTGN
+431 PSNQLIENEIGN
-441 IYQDTV
+441 IYV
-447 DYSPSSDSLGDRYK
+447 DKPDFQMPTEKLGNRFK
-461 ALESDQTAFTLSDR
+461 ALESKQTAFTISDR

-487 GKLIHLDEQAYKPD
+487 GKLIHLDEQAYNSD

-519 MYSPTAKTNL
+519 MYSPISTTNL

-537 SDGGEAPWYTNN
+537 SDGGEAPWFANN
-549 VMYGTGPQ
+549 ALEV
-557 ILSPRNSEQYE
+557 LSPKNSEQYE
-568 LGVKQQIRNFLL
+568 VGVKQQIRNFLV
-580 TAAVFDL
+580 TAAIFDL

-597 ADGSFDFV
+597 ADRTFDFV

-626 VDVSSGITYTKSRL
+626 LDVSSGVTYTKSRL
-640 VDVDT
+640 VDIDT
-645 DSYRGHQTQNV
+645 DNYKGHQTQNV
-656 PKLRATAQLSYKVP
+656 PKVRATAQLSYKVP

-688 ANKEATAKVGGYSV
+688 ANKEGTAKVGGYSV

-737 PFMGD
+737 AFMGD

-750 RTAQFSTTFNF
+750 RTAQFSTTFSF

>member
-1 MSLYSFEAK
+1 M
-10 KYGRF
+10 
-15 PTFSIL
+15 
-21 ILCTVWAGSYSMD
+21 
-34 RHSLN
+34 
-39 LHFITCSKTALASSI
+39 TCSKTALASSI
-54 ALMTSVVYA
+54 ALITSVVYA

-73 ITVNATQNTND
+73 ITVNATQNND
-84 LYSSKKVDLSG
+84 ALYTSKKVSLPG
-95 FQTGDIK
+95 FQTGDVK
-102 KIPASI
+102 KVPASI

-117 DQHAKTLTDVVKNDS
+117 DQHAKTLTDVIKNDS

-145 NFVARGFSLDLGSSY
+145 NFVARGFALDLGSSY
-160 LINGHNIRG
+160 LINGHTIRG
-169 EQNVALENKERVE
+169 EQNVALENKEQVE

-207 PADVK
+207 PTDVK
-212 SITVDANS
+212 NITVDANS

-229 VGGFLNDKFG
+229 VGGFVNDSFG

-266 LDWKINDRSK
+266 LDWKINERSK
-276 LLFDIEAQHQSQ
+276 LLFDIEAQHQNQ

-300 VPTNVDEDRLLGYQS
+300 EVPTNVDQDRLLGYQS

-332 YAFNDQWNASLSA
+332 YAFNDQWNGSLSA

-354 NSAFPWGCYNDICEY
+354 NSAFPWGCYNDNCEY

-404 GQFNTANI
+404 GQFNTGNI
-412 QHQVALELQ
+412 QHQIALELQ

-431 PLNVAVGTGN
+431 PLNLAVGTGN
-441 IYQDTV
+441 IYEDTI
-447 DYSPSSDSLGDRYK
+447 DYSPSSESPGDRYK
-461 ALESDQTAFTLSDR
+461 ALESDQTAFTISDR

-487 GKLIHLDEQAYKPD
+487 GKLIYLDEQAYNSD

-519 MYSPTAKTNL
+519 MYSPTSKTNL

-537 SDGGEAPWYTNN
+537 SDGGEAPWYADANAYQ
-549 VMYGTGPQ
+549 V
-557 ILSPRNSEQYE
+557 LSPRNSEQYE
-568 LGVKQQIRNFLL
+568 LGVKQQIRNFLV
-580 TAAVFDL
+580 TAAIFDL
-587 KQDNQYSKVN
+587 KQDNQYTTANSEGKLE
-597 ADGSFDFV
+597 FV

-626 VDVSSGITYTKSRL
+626 LDVSSGITYTKSRL
-640 VDVDT
+640 VDIDT
-645 DSYRGHQTQNV
+645 DSYKGHQTQNV
-656 PKLRATAQLSYKVP
+656 PKVRATAQLSYKVP

-688 ANKEATAKVGGYSV
+688 ANKEGTAKVGGYSV

-737 PFMGD
+737 AFMGD

-750 RTAQFSTTFNF
+750 RTAQFSTTFSF

>member
-1 MSLYSFEAK
+1 MH
-10 KYGRF
+10 GM
-15 PTFSIL
+15 
-21 ILCTVWAGSYSMD
+21 AGSYSME
-34 RHSLN
+34 RRSLN
-39 LHFITCSKTALASSI
+39 LHFMTCSKTALASSI
-54 ALMTSVVYA
+54 ALITSVVYA

-73 ITVNATQNTND
+73 ITVNATQNND
-84 LYSSKKVDLSG
+84 ALYTSKKVSLSG
-95 FQTGDIK
+95 FQTGDVK
-102 KIPASI
+102 KVPASI

-117 DQHAKTLTDVVKNDS
+117 DQHAKTLTDVIKNDS

-145 NFVARGFSLDLGSSY
+145 NFVARGFALDLGSSY
-160 LINGHNIRG
+160 LINGHSIRG
-169 EQNVALENKERVE
+169 EQNVALENKEQVE

-207 PADVK
+207 PADIK
-212 SITVDANS
+212 TITVEANS

-229 VGGFLNDKFG
+229 VGGFVNDNFG
-239 YRINLAHESIHP
+239 YRVNLAHESIHP

-266 LDWKINDRSK
+266 LDWKINDRSN
-276 LLFDIEAQHQSQ
+276 LLFDIEAQRQSQ

-300 VPTNVDEDRLLGYQS
+300 EVPTNVDQDRLLGYQS

-332 YAFNDQWNASLSA
+332 YAFNDQWNGSLSA

-354 NSAFPWGCYNDICEY
+354 NSAFPWGCYSSICEVT
-369 SGLGNTFDKH
+369 GLGNTFDKQ
-379 GNYDIY
+379 GNYGIY

-404 GQFNTANI
+404 GQFNTGNI
-412 QHQVALELQ
+412 QHQVAFEIQ
-421 RTYKTLKHHT
+421 HTYKTLKRYNSNSMELD
-431 PLNVAVGTGN
+431 PIGTGN
-441 IYQDTV
+441 IYEETKDYVPAQV
-447 DYSPSSDSLGDRYK
+447 DLRNYYK
-461 ALESDQTAFTLSDR
+461 ALESDQTAFTISDR
-475 VQFNDQWSTLLG
+475 VQFNDQWSSLLG
-487 GKLIHLDEQAYKPD
+487 GKLIHLDEQAYNSG

-519 MYSPTAKTNL
+519 MYSPTATTNL

-549 VMYGTGPQ
+549 IKNNIGPSV
-557 ILSPRNSEQYE
+557 LSPRSSKQYE
-568 LGVKQQIRNFLL
+568 LGIKQQIRNFLL
-580 TAAVFDL
+580 TAAIFDL
-587 KQDNQYSKVN
+587 KQDNQYSKIN
-597 ADGSFDFV
+597 IDSPPDFI

-612 QGIELGLTGALTDT
+612 QGVELGLTGALTDT
-626 VDVSSGITYTKSRL
+626 LDLSSGVTYTKSRL
-640 VDVDT
+640 VDIDN
-645 DSYRGHQTQNV
+645 DSYKGYQTQNV
-656 PKLRATAQLSYKVP
+656 PKVRATVQLSYKVP

-688 ANKEATAKVGGYSV
+688 ANKEGTAKVGGYSV

-724 DNLFNKKYWRDVG
+724 DNLFNKTYWRDVG
-737 PFMGD
+737 AFMGD

-750 RTAQFSTTFNF
+750 RTAQFSTTFSF

>member
-1 MSLYSFEAK
+1 MH
-10 KYGRF
+10 GM
-15 PTFSIL
+15 
-21 ILCTVWAGSYSMD
+21 AGSYSME
-34 RHSLN
+34 RRSLN
-39 LHFITCSKTALASSI
+39 LHFMTCSKTALASSI
-54 ALMTSVVYA
+54 ALITSVVYA

-73 ITVNATQNTND
+73 ITVNATQNSD
-84 LYSSKKVDLSG
+84 ALYTSKKVSLSG
-95 FQTGDIK
+95 FQTGDVK
-102 KIPASI
+102 KVPASI

-117 DQHAKTLTDVVKNDS
+117 DQHAKTLTDVIKNDS

-145 NFVARGFSLDLGSSY
+145 NFVARGFALDLGSSY
-160 LINGHNIRG
+160 LINGHTIRG
-169 EQNVALENKERVE
+169 EQNVALENKEQVE

-207 PADVK
+207 PADIK
-212 SITVDANS
+212 TITVDANS

-229 VGGFLNDKFG
+229 VGGFVNDSFG

-256 NGKREFGSVA
+256 NGKREFGSIA
-266 LDWKINDRSK
+266 LDWKINKRSK

-300 VPTNVDEDRLLGYQS
+300 EVPTNVDHDRLLGYQS

-323 SVNASLKYQ
+323 SVNASLKYE
-332 YAFNDQWNASLSA
+332 YTFNDQWNGSLSA

-354 NSAFPWGCYNDICEY
+354 YIVFPYGSYY
-369 SGLGNTFDKH
+369 SSGNEFAVFDKD
-379 GNYDIY
+379 GNYDLY
-385 DFRSPDDT
+385 DYRSPDDT
-393 RITNQFAAGLN
+393 RITNQFAARLN
-404 GQFNTANI
+404 GQFSTGNLEHHVTF
-412 QHQVALELQ
+412 ELQ
-421 RTYKTLKHHT
+421 NTRKNLKRYD
-431 PLNVAVGTGN
+431 PSNQLIENEIGN
-441 IYQDTV
+441 IYV
-447 DYSPSSDSLGDRYK
+447 DKPDFQMPTEKLGNRFK
-461 ALESDQTAFTLSDR
+461 ALESKQIAFTISDR

-519 MYSPTAKTNL
+519 MYSPTATTNL

-537 SDGGEAPWYTNN
+537 SDGGEAPWYAEANAYQ
-549 VMYGTGPQ
+549 V
-557 ILSPRNSEQYE
+557 LSPRNSEQYE
-568 LGVKQQIRNFLL
+568 LGVKQQIHNFLV
-580 TAAVFDL
+580 TAAIFDL
-587 KQDNQYSKVN
+587 KQDNQYTTTNS
-597 ADGSFDFV
+597 AGELEFV

-626 VDVSSGITYTKSRL
+626 LDVSSGITYTKSRL
-640 VDVDT
+640 VDIDN
-645 DSYRGHQTQNV
+645 DSYKGHQTQNV
-656 PKLRATAQLSYKVP
+656 PKVRATAQLSYKVP

-688 ANKEATAKVGGYSV
+688 ANKEGTAKVGGYNV
-702 FNIGAAYKT
+702 FNIGAAYKI

-737 PFMGD
+737 AFMGD

-750 RTAQFSTTFNF
+750 RTAQFSTTFSF

>member
-1 MSLYSFEAK
+1 ME
-10 KYGRF
+10 R
-15 PTFSIL
+15 
-21 ILCTVWAGSYSMD
+21 
-34 RHSLN
+34 RSLN
-39 LHFITCSKTALASSI
+39 LHFMTCSKTALASSI
-54 ALMTSVVYA
+54 ALITSVVYA
-63 NEAEVSQLPT
+63 NEVEVSQLPT
-73 ITVNATQNTND
+73 ITVNATQNND
-84 LYSSKKVDLSG
+84 ALYSSKKVTLSG
-95 FQTGDIK
+95 FQTDDVK
-102 KIPASI
+102 KVPASI

-117 DQHAKTLTDVVKNDS
+117 DQHAKTLTDVIKNDS

-145 NFVARGFSLDLGSSY
+145 NFVARGFALDLGSSY
-160 LINGHNIRG
+160 LINGHTIRG
-169 EQNVALENKERVE
+169 EQNVALENKEQVE

-212 SITVDANS
+212 NITVDANS

-229 VGGFLNDKFG
+229 VGGFVNDNFG

-300 VPTNVDEDRLLGYQS
+300 EVPTNVDQDRLLGYQS

-323 SVNASLKYQ
+323 SLNASLKYQ
-332 YAFNDQWNASLSA
+332 YAFNDQWNGSLSA

-354 NSAFPWGCYNDICEY
+354 YVVFPYGSYY
-369 SGLGNTFDKH
+369 SSGNEFAVFDKD
-379 GNYDIY
+379 GNYDLY
-385 DFRSPDDT
+385 DYRSPDDT
-393 RITNQFAAGLN
+393 RITNQFAARLN
-404 GQFNTANI
+404 GQFNTGNL
-412 QHQVALELQ
+412 QHHVTFELQ
-421 RTYKTLKHHT
+421 NTRKNLKRYD
-431 PLNVAVGTGN
+431 PSNQLIENEIGN
-441 IYQDTV
+441 IYV
-447 DYSPSSDSLGDRYK
+447 DKPDFQMPTEKLGNRFK
-461 ALESDQTAFTLSDR
+461 ALESNQTAFTISDR

-487 GKLIHLDEQAYKPD
+487 GKLIHLDEQAYNSD

-519 MYSPTAKTNL
+519 MYSPTSATNL

-537 SDGGEAPWYTNN
+537 SDGGEAPWYAEANAYQ
-549 VMYGTGPQ
+549 V
-557 ILSPRNSEQYE
+557 LSPRNSEQYE
-568 LGVKQQIRNFLL
+568 LGVKQQIRNFLV
-580 TAAVFDL
+580 TAAIFDL
-587 KQDNQYSKVN
+587 KQDNQYTITNSEGKLE
-597 ADGSFDFV
+597 FV
-605 EQGEQHN
+605 EQGKQHN

-626 VDVSSGITYTKSRL
+626 LDVSSGITFTKSRL
-640 VDVDT
+640 VDIDT
-645 DSYRGHQTQNV
+645 DSYKGHQTQNV
-656 PKLRATAQLSYKVP
+656 PKVRATAQLSYKVP

-688 ANKEATAKVGGYSV
+688 ANKEGTAKVGGYII

-737 PFMGD
+737 AFMGD

-750 RTAQFSTTFNF
+750 RTAQFSTTFSF

>member
-1 MSLYSFEAK
+1 MLAM
-10 KYGRF
+10 
-15 PTFSIL
+15 
-21 ILCTVWAGSYSMD
+21 AGNYSME
-34 RHSLN
+34 RRALN
-39 LHFITCSKTALASSI
+39 LYFMTCSKTALASSI
-54 ALMTSVVYA
+54 ALISSVVYA

-73 ITVNATQNTND
+73 ITVNATQNSD
-84 LYSSKKVDLSG
+84 ALYTSKKVNLSG
-95 FQTGDIK
+95 FQTGDVK
-102 KIPASI
+102 KVPASI
-108 TTITSERIA
+108 TTITSERLA
-117 DQHAKTLTDVVKNDS
+117 DQHAKTLTDVIKNDS

-145 NFVARGFSLDLGSSY
+145 NFVARGFALDLGSSY
-160 LINGHNIRG
+160 LINGHSIRG
-169 EQNVALENKERVE
+169 EQNVALENKEQVE

-207 PADVK
+207 PADIK
-212 SITVDANS
+212 TITVDANS

-229 VGGFLNDKFG
+229 VGGFVNDNFG
-239 YRINLAHESIHP
+239 YRVNLAHESIHP

-288 RSVPGYQLLDGQ
+288 RSVPGYQLLDGE
-300 VPTNVDEDRLLGYQS
+300 VPTNVDQDRLLGYQS

-332 YAFNDQWNASLSA
+332 YVFNDQWNGSLSA

-354 NSAFPWGCYNDICEY
+354 YIVFPYGSYY
-369 SGLGNTFDKH
+369 SSGNPLAVFDKD
-379 GNYDIY
+379 GNYDLY
-385 DFRSPDDT
+385 DYRSPDDT

-404 GQFNTANI
+404 GQFNTGNL
-412 QHQVALELQ
+412 QHQVAFELQ
-421 RTYKTLKHHT
+421 NTRKNLKRYD
-431 PLNVAVGTGN
+431 PSNQLIENEIGN
-441 IYQDTV
+441 IYV
-447 DYSPSSDSLGDRYK
+447 DKPDFPMPTEKLGNRFK
-461 ALESDQTAFTLSDR
+461 ALESDQTAFTVSDR

-487 GKLIHLDEQAYKPD
+487 GKLIHLDEQAYDPN

-519 MYSPTAKTNL
+519 MYSPTLTTNL

-568 LGVKQQIRNFLL
+568 IGIKQQIRNFLV
-580 TAAVFDL
+580 TAAIFDL
-587 KQDNQYSKVN
+587 KQDNQYSKMN
-597 ADGSFDFV
+597 ADGTFDFI

-626 VDVSSGITYTKSRL
+626 LDVSSGVTYTKSRL
-640 VDVDT
+640 VDIDT
-645 DSYRGHQTQNV
+645 DSYKGHQTQNV
-656 PKLRATAQLSYKVP
+656 PKIRATAQLSYKVP
-670 SVEGLRLLSGMQY
+670 SIEGLRLLTGIQY

-688 ANKEATAKVGGYSV
+688 ANKDATAKVSGYSV

-711 NFAGHDTTFRFNI
+711 NFAGHETTFRLNI

-737 PFMGD
+737 AFMGD

-750 RTAQFSTTFNF
+750 RTAQFSTTFSF

>member
-1 MSLYSFEAK
+1 MLAM
-10 KYGRF
+10 
-15 PTFSIL
+15 
-21 ILCTVWAGSYSMD
+21 AGNYSME
-34 RHSLN
+34 RRALN
-39 LHFITCSKTALASSI
+39 LHFMTCSKTALASSI
-54 ALMTSVVYA
+54 ALISSVVYA

-73 ITVNATQNTND
+73 ITVNATQNSD
-84 LYSSKKVDLSG
+84 ALYTSKKVNLSG
-95 FQTGDIK
+95 FQTGDVK
-102 KIPASI
+102 KVPASI
-108 TTITSERIA
+108 TTITSERLA
-117 DQHAKTLTDVVKNDS
+117 DQHAKTLTDVIKNDS

-145 NFVARGFSLDLGSSY
+145 NFVARGFALDLGSSY
-160 LINGHNIRG
+160 LINGHSIRG
-169 EQNVALENKERVE
+169 EQNVALENKEQVE

-207 PADVK
+207 PADIK
-212 SITVDANS
+212 TITVDANS
-220 EGGYTLATD
+220 EGGYTLAAD
-229 VGGFLNDKFG
+229 VGGFLNDNFG

-266 LDWKINDRSK
+266 LDWKIDDRSK

-300 VPTNVDEDRLLGYQS
+300 EVPTNVDQDRLLGYQS

-332 YAFNDQWNASLSA
+332 YAFNDQWNGSLSA

-354 NSAFPWGCYNDICEY
+354 YIVFPYGSYY
-369 SGLGNTFDKH
+369 SSGNPLAVFDKD
-379 GNYDIY
+379 GNYDLY
-385 DFRSPDDT
+385 DYRSPDDT

-404 GQFNTANI
+404 GQFNTGNF
-412 QHQVALELQ
+412 QHQVAFELQ
-421 RTYKTLKHHT
+421 NTRKNLKRYD
-431 PLNVAVGTGN
+431 PSNQLIENEIGN
-441 IYQDTV
+441 IYTD
-447 DYSPSSDSLGDRYK
+447 SSDFKMPPEKLGNRFK
-461 ALESDQTAFTLSDR
+461 ALESDQTAFTISDR

-501 GQQSRDTDLN
+501 GQQSRDTDFN

-519 MYSPTAKTNL
+519 MYNPTAKTNL

-537 SDGGEAPWYTNN
+537 SDGGEAPWFANN
-549 VMYGTGPQ
+549 ALEV
-557 ILSPRNSEQYE
+557 LSPKNSEQYE
-568 LGVKQQIRNFLL
+568 IGIKQQIRNFLV
-580 TAAVFDL
+580 TAAIFDL

-597 ADGSFDFV
+597 ADGTFDFV

-626 VDVSSGITYTKSRL
+626 LDVSSGVTYTKSRL

-645 DSYRGHQTQNV
+645 DSYKGHQTQNV
-656 PKLRATAQLSYKVP
+656 PKVRATAQLSYKVP

-702 FNIGAAYKT
+702 FNIGVAYKT
-711 NFAGHDTTFRFNI
+711 NFAGHDTTFRLNI

-737 PFMGD
+737 AFMGD

-750 RTAQFSTTFNF
+750 RTAQFSTTFSF

>member
-1 MSLYSFEAK
+1 MH
-10 KYGRF
+10 GM
-15 PTFSIL
+15 
-21 ILCTVWAGSYSMD
+21 AGSYSME
-34 RHSLN
+34 RRSLN
-39 LHFITCSKTALASSI
+39 LHFMTCSKTALASSI
-54 ALMTSVVYA
+54 ALITSVVYA

-73 ITVNATQNTND
+73 ITVNATQNND
-84 LYSSKKVDLSG
+84 ALYTSKKVNLSG
-95 FQTGDIK
+95 FQTGDVK
-102 KIPASI
+102 KVPASI

-117 DQHAKTLTDVVKNDS
+117 DQHAKTLTDVIKNDS

-145 NFVARGFSLDLGSSY
+145 NFVARGFALDLGSSY
-160 LINGHNIRG
+160 LINGHTIRG
-169 EQNVALENKERVE
+169 EQNVALENKEQVE

-212 SITVDANS
+212 NITVDANS

-229 VGGFLNDKFG
+229 VGGFVNNSFG

-300 VPTNVDEDRLLGYQS
+300 EVPTNVDQDRLLGYQS

-354 NSAFPWGCYNDICEY
+354 YIVFPYGSYY
-369 SGLGNTFDKH
+369 SSGNPLAVFDKD
-379 GNYDIY
+379 GNYDLY
-385 DFRSPDDT
+385 DYRSPDDT
-393 RITNQFAAGLN
+393 RITNQFSAGLE
-404 GQFNTANI
+404 GQFNTGNI
-412 QHQVALELQ
+412 EHQVAFELQ
-421 RTYKTLKHHT
+421 NTRKNLKRYD
-431 PLNVAVGTGN
+431 PSNQLIENEIGN
-441 IYQDTV
+441 IYTD
-447 DYSPSSDSLGDRYK
+447 SSDFKMPPEKLGNRFK
-461 ALESDQTAFTLSDR
+461 ALESDQTAFTISDR

-519 MYSPTAKTNL
+519 MYSPTAGTNL

-568 LGVKQQIRNFLL
+568 IGVKQQIRNFLL
-580 TAAVFDL
+580 TAAIFDL

-597 ADGSFDFV
+597 ADGTFDFI

-640 VDVDT
+640 VDIDS
-645 DSYRGHQTQNV
+645 DSYKGHQTQNV
-656 PKLRATAQLSYKVP
+656 PKVRATAQLSYKVP

-683 SSSKY
+683 RSSKY
-688 ANKEATAKVGGYSV
+688 ANKEGTAKVGGYSV
-702 FNIGAAYKT
+702 FNISAAYKT

-737 PFMGD
+737 AFMGD

-750 RTAQFSTTFNF
+750 RTAQFSTTFSF

>member
-1 MSLYSFEAK
+1 MH
-10 KYGRF
+10 GM
-15 PTFSIL
+15 
-21 ILCTVWAGSYSMD
+21 AGSYSME
-34 RHSLN
+34 RRSLN
-39 LHFITCSKTALASSI
+39 LHFMTCSKTALASSI
-54 ALMTSVVYA
+54 ALITSVVYA

-73 ITVNATQNTND
+73 ITVNATQNND
-84 LYSSKKVDLSG
+84 ALYTSKKVNLSG
-95 FQTGDIK
+95 FQTGDVK
-102 KIPASI
+102 KVPASI

-117 DQHAKTLTDVVKNDS
+117 DQHAKTLTDVIKNDS

-145 NFVARGFSLDLGSSY
+145 NFVARGFALDLGSSY
-160 LINGHNIRG
+160 LINGHTIRG
-169 EQNVALENKERVE
+169 EQNVALENKEQVE

-212 SITVDANS
+212 NITVDANS

-229 VGGFLNDKFG
+229 VGGFVNNSFG

-300 VPTNVDEDRLLGYQS
+300 EVPTNVDQDRLLGYQS

-354 NSAFPWGCYNDICEY
+354 YIVFPYGSYY
-369 SGLGNTFDKH
+369 SSGNPLAVFDKD
-379 GNYDIY
+379 GNYDLY
-385 DFRSPDDT
+385 DYRSPDDT
-393 RITNQFAAGLN
+393 RITNQFSAGLE
-404 GQFNTANI
+404 GQFNTGNI
-412 QHQVALELQ
+412 EHQVAFELQ
-421 RTYKTLKHHT
+421 NTRKNLKRYD
-431 PLNVAVGTGN
+431 PSNQLIENEIGN
-441 IYQDTV
+441 IYTD
-447 DYSPSSDSLGDRYK
+447 SSDFKMPPEKLGNRFK
-461 ALESDQTAFTLSDR
+461 ALESDQTAFTISDR

-487 GKLIHLDEQAYKPD
+487 GKLIHLDEQAYTSD

-537 SDGGEAPWYTNN
+537 SDGGEAPWFANN
-549 VMYGTGPQ
+549 ALEV
-557 ILSPRNSEQYE
+557 LSPKNSEQYE
-568 LGVKQQIRNFLL
+568 VGVKQQIRNFLV

-597 ADGSFDFV
+597 ADGTFDFI

-640 VDVDT
+640 VDIES
-645 DSYRGHQTQNV
+645 DSYKGHQTQNV
-656 PKLRATAQLSYKVP
+656 PKVRATAQLSYKVP

-688 ANKEATAKVGGYSV
+688 ANKEGTAKVGGYSV

-711 NFAGHDTTFRFNI
+711 NFSGHDTTFRFNI

-737 PFMGD
+737 AFMGD

-750 RTAQFSTTFNF
+750 RTAQFSTTFSF

>member
-1 MSLYSFEAK
+1 MH
-10 KYGRF
+10 GM
-15 PTFSIL
+15 
-21 ILCTVWAGSYSMD
+21 AGSYSME
-34 RHSLN
+34 RRSIN
-39 LHFITCSKTALASSI
+39 LHFMTCSKTALASSI
-54 ALMTSVVYA
+54 ALITSVVYA

-73 ITVNATQNTND
+73 ITVNATQNND
-84 LYSSKKVDLSG
+84 ALYTSKKVNLSG
-95 FQTGDIK
+95 FQTSDVK
-102 KIPASI
+102 KAPASI

-117 DQHAKTLTDVVKNDS
+117 DQHAKTLTDVIKNDS

-145 NFVARGFSLDLGSSY
+145 NFVARGFALDLGSSY
-160 LINGHNIRG
+160 LINGHTIRG
-169 EQNVALENKERVE
+169 EQNVALENKEQVE

-212 SITVDANS
+212 NITVDANS

-229 VGGFLNDKFG
+229 VGGFVNNSFG

-300 VPTNVDEDRLLGYQS
+300 EVPTNVDQDRLLGYQS

-354 NSAFPWGCYNDICEY
+354 YIVFPYGSYY
-369 SGLGNTFDKH
+369 SSGNPLAVFDKD
-379 GNYDIY
+379 GNYDLY
-385 DFRSPDDT
+385 DYRSPDDT
-393 RITNQFAAGLN
+393 RITNQFSAGLE
-404 GQFNTANI
+404 GQFNTGNI
-412 QHQVALELQ
+412 EHQVAFELQ
-421 RTYKTLKHHT
+421 NTRKNLKRYD
-431 PLNVAVGTGN
+431 PSNQLIENEIGN
-441 IYQDTV
+441 IYTD
-447 DYSPSSDSLGDRYK
+447 SSDFKMPPEKLGNRFK
-461 ALESDQTAFTLSDR
+461 ALESDQTAFTISDR

-537 SDGGEAPWYTNN
+537 SDGGEAPWFANN
-549 VMYGTGPQ
+549 ALEV
-557 ILSPRNSEQYE
+557 LSPKNSEQYE

-580 TAAVFDL
+580 TAAIFDL

-597 ADGSFDFV
+597 AEGTFDFV
-605 EQGEQHN
+605 SQGEQHN
-612 QGIELGLTGALTDT
+612 KGIELGLTGALTDT
-626 VDVSSGITYTKSRL
+626 LDVSSGITYTKSRL
-640 VDVDT
+640 VDIDN
-645 DSYRGHQTQNV
+645 DSYKGHQTQNV
-656 PKLRATAQLSYKVP
+656 PKVRATAQLSYKVP

-688 ANKEATAKVGGYSV
+688 ANKEGTAKVGGYSV

-737 PFMGD
+737 AFMGD

-750 RTAQFSTTFNF
+750 RTAQFSTTFSF

>member
-1 MSLYSFEAK
+1 
-10 KYGRF
+10 RCV
-15 PTFSIL
+15 IR
-21 ILCTVWAGSYSMD
+21 D
-34 RHSLN
+34 R
-39 LHFITCSKTALASSI
+39 
-54 ALMTSVVYA
+54 
-63 NEAEVSQLPT
+63 
-73 ITVNATQNTND
+73 
-84 LYSSKKVDLSG
+84 
-95 FQTGDIK
+95 
-102 KIPASI
+102 
-108 TTITSERIA
+108 RIA
-117 DQHAKTLTDVVKNDS
+117 DQHAKTLTDVIKNDS

-145 NFVARGFSLDLGSSY
+145 NFVARGFALDLGSSY
-160 LINGHNIRG
+160 LINGHTIRG
-169 EQNVALENKERVE
+169 EQNVALENKEQVE

-212 SITVDANS
+212 NITVDANS

-229 VGGFLNDKFG
+229 VGGFVNNSFG

-300 VPTNVDEDRLLGYQS
+300 EVPTNVDQDRLLGYQS

-332 YAFNDQWNASLSA
+332 YTFNDQWNASLSA

-354 NSAFPWGCYNDICEY
+354 YIVFPYGSYY
-369 SGLGNTFDKH
+369 SSGNPLAVFDKD
-379 GNYDIY
+379 GNYDLY
-385 DFRSPDDT
+385 DYRSPDDT
-393 RITNQFAAGLN
+393 RITNQFSAGLE
-404 GQFNTANI
+404 GQFNTGNI
-412 QHQVALELQ
+412 EHQVAFELQ
-421 RTYKTLKHHT
+421 NTRKNLKRYD
-431 PLNVAVGTGN
+431 PSNQLIENEIGN
-441 IYQDTV
+441 IYTD
-447 DYSPSSDSLGDRYK
+447 SSDFKMPPEKLGNRFK
-461 ALESDQTAFTLSDR
+461 ALESDQTAFTISDR

-537 SDGGEAPWYTNN
+537 SDGGEAPWFANN
-549 VMYGTGPQ
+549 ALEV
-557 ILSPRNSEQYE
+557 LSPKNSEQYE
-568 LGVKQQIRNFLL
+568 VGVKQQIRNFLV
-580 TAAVFDL
+580 TAAIFDL
-587 KQDNQYSKVN
+587 KLDNQYSKVN
-597 ADGSFDFV
+597 ADGTFDFI

-626 VDVSSGITYTKSRL
+626 VDVSSGVTYTKSRL
-640 VDVDT
+640 VDIDN
-645 DSYRGHQTQNV
+645 DSYKGHQTQNV
-656 PKLRATAQLSYKVP
+656 PKVRATAQLSYKVP

-688 ANKEATAKVGGYSV
+688 ANKEGTAKVGGYSV

-737 PFMGD
+737 AFMGD

-750 RTAQFSTTFNF
+750 RTAQFSTTFSF

>member
-1 MSLYSFEAK
+1 M
-10 KYGRF
+10 
-15 PTFSIL
+15 
-21 ILCTVWAGSYSMD
+21 
-34 RHSLN
+34 
-39 LHFITCSKTALASSI
+39 TCSKTALASSI

-73 ITVNATQNTND
+73 ITVNATQNSD
-84 LYSSKKVDLSG
+84 ALYTSKKVNLSG
-95 FQTGDIK
+95 FQTGDVK
-102 KIPASI
+102 KVPASI

-117 DQHAKTLTDVVKNDS
+117 DQHAKTLTDVIKNDS

-145 NFVARGFSLDLGSSY
+145 NFVARGFALDLGSSY
-160 LINGHNIRG
+160 LINGHTIRG
-169 EQNVALENKERVE
+169 EQNVALENKEQVE

-212 SITVDANS
+212 TITVDANS

-229 VGGFLNDKFG
+229 VGGFLNDNFG
-239 YRINLAHESIHP
+239 YRVNLAHESIHP

-300 VPTNVDEDRLLGYQS
+300 EVPTNVDQDRLLGYQS

-332 YAFNDQWNASLSA
+332 YAFNDQWNGSLSA
-345 SQSRVVIDD
+345 AQSRVVIDD
-354 NSAFPWGCYNDICEY
+354 YIVFPYGSYY
-369 SGLGNTFDKH
+369 SSGNPLAVFDKD
-379 GNYDIY
+379 GNYDLY
-385 DFRSPDDT
+385 DYRSPDDT
-393 RITNQFAAGLN
+393 RITNQFSAGLE
-404 GQFNTANI
+404 GQFKTGNI
-412 QHQVALELQ
+412 QHQVAFELQ
-421 RTYKTLKHHT
+421 NTRKNLKRYD
-431 PLNVAVGTGN
+431 PSNQLIENEIGN
-441 IYQDTV
+441 IYV
-447 DYSPSSDSLGDRYK
+447 DKPDFQMPTEKLGNRFK
-461 ALESDQTAFTLSDR
+461 ALESNQTAFTISDR

-487 GKLIHLDEQAYKPD
+487 GKLIHLDEQAYQPD

-537 SDGGEAPWYTNN
+537 SDGGEAPWFANN
-549 VMYGTGPQ
+549 ALEV
-557 ILSPRNSEQYE
+557 LSPKNSEQYE
-568 LGVKQQIRNFLL
+568 LGVKQQIRNFLV
-580 TAAVFDL
+580 TAAIFDL

-597 ADGSFDFV
+597 ADGTFDFI

-640 VDVDT
+640 VDIDN
-645 DSYRGHQTQNV
+645 DSYKGHQTQNV
-656 PKLRATAQLSYKVP
+656 PKVRATAQLSYKVP

-688 ANKEATAKVGGYSV
+688 ANKEGTVKVGGYSV

-737 PFMGD
+737 AFMGD

-750 RTAQFSTTFNF
+750 RTAQFSTTFSF

>member
-1 MSLYSFEAK
+1 MLAM
-10 KYGRF
+10 
-15 PTFSIL
+15 
-21 ILCTVWAGSYSMD
+21 AGNYSME
-34 RHSLN
+34 RRALN
-39 LHFITCSKTALASSI
+39 LYFMTCSKTALASSI
-54 ALMTSVVYA
+54 ALISSVVYA

-73 ITVNATQNTND
+73 ITVNATQNSD
-84 LYSSKKVDLSG
+84 ALYTSKKVNLSG
-95 FQTGDIK
+95 FQTGDVK
-102 KIPASI
+102 KVPASI
-108 TTITSERIA
+108 TTITSERLA
-117 DQHAKTLTDVVKNDS
+117 DQHAKTLTDVIKNDS

-145 NFVARGFSLDLGSSY
+145 NFVARGFALDLGSSY
-160 LINGHNIRG
+160 LINGHSIRG
-169 EQNVALENKERVE
+169 EQNVALENKEQVE

-207 PADVK
+207 PADIK
-212 SITVDANS
+212 TITVDANS

-229 VGGFLNDKFG
+229 VGGFVNDNFG
-239 YRINLAHESIHP
+239 YRVNLAHESIHP

-276 LLFDIEAQHQSQ
+276 LLFDIEAQRQSQ

-300 VPTNVDEDRLLGYQS
+300 EVPTNVDQDRLLGYQS

-332 YAFNDQWNASLSA
+332 YAFNDQWNGSLSA

-354 NSAFPWGCYNDICEY
+354 YIVFPYGSYY
-369 SGLGNTFDKH
+369 SSGNPLAVFDKD
-379 GNYDIY
+379 GNYDLY
-385 DFRSPDDT
+385 DYRSPDDT

-404 GQFNTANI
+404 GQFNTGNL
-412 QHQVALELQ
+412 QHQVAFELQ
-421 RTYKTLKHHT
+421 NTRKNLKRYD
-431 PLNVAVGTGN
+431 PSNQLIENEIGN
-441 IYQDTV
+441 IYV
-447 DYSPSSDSLGDRYK
+447 DKPDFPMPTEKLGNRFK
-461 ALESDQTAFTLSDR
+461 ALESDQTAFTVSDR

-487 GKLIHLDEQAYKPD
+487 GKLIHLDEQAYDPN

-519 MYSPTAKTNL
+519 MYSPTLTTNL

-557 ILSPRNSEQYE
+557 ILSPRNSKQYE
-568 LGVKQQIRNFLL
+568 IGIKQQIRNFLV
-580 TAAVFDL
+580 TAAIFDL
-587 KQDNQYSKVN
+587 KQDNQYSKMN
-597 ADGSFDFV
+597 ADGTFDFI

-626 VDVSSGITYTKSRL
+626 LDVSSGVTYTKSRL
-640 VDVDT
+640 VDIDT
-645 DSYRGHQTQNV
+645 DSYEGHQTQNV
-656 PKLRATAQLSYKVP
+656 PKIRATAQLSYKVP

-711 NFAGHDTTFRFNI
+711 NFAGHDTTFRLNI

-737 PFMGD
+737 AFMGD

-750 RTAQFSTTFNF
+750 RIAQFSTTFSF

>member
-1 MSLYSFEAK
+1 MH
-10 KYGRF
+10 GM
-15 PTFSIL
+15 
-21 ILCTVWAGSYSMD
+21 AGSYSME

-39 LHFITCSKTALASSI
+39 LHFMTCSKTALASSI
-54 ALMTSVVYA
+54 ALITSVVYA

-73 ITVNATQNTND
+73 ITVNATQNSD
-84 LYSSKKVDLSG
+84 ALYTSKKVSLSG
-95 FQTGDIK
+95 FQTGDVK
-102 KIPASI
+102 KVPASI

-117 DQHAKTLTDVVKNDS
+117 DQHAKTLTDVIKNDS

-145 NFVARGFSLDLGSSY
+145 NFVARGFALDLGSSY
-160 LINGHNIRG
+160 LINGHTIRG
-169 EQNVALENKERVE
+169 EQNVALENKEQVE

-207 PADVK
+207 PADIK
-212 SITVDANS
+212 TITVDANS

-229 VGGFLNDKFG
+229 VGGFVNDSFG

-266 LDWKINDRSK
+266 LDWKINERSK

-300 VPTNVDEDRLLGYQS
+300 EVPTNVDQDRLLGYQS

-332 YAFNDQWNASLSA
+332 YAFNDQWNGSLSA

-354 NSAFPWGCYNDICEY
+354 YIVFPYGSYY
-369 SGLGNTFDKH
+369 SSGNEFAVFDKD
-379 GNYDIY
+379 GNYDLY
-385 DFRSPDDT
+385 DYRSPDDT
-393 RITNQFAAGLN
+393 RITNQFAARLN
-404 GQFNTANI
+404 GQFSTGNLEHHVTF
-412 QHQVALELQ
+412 ELQ
-421 RTYKTLKHHT
+421 NTRKNLKRYD
-431 PLNVAVGTGN
+431 PSNQLIENEIGN
-441 IYQDTV
+441 IYV
-447 DYSPSSDSLGDRYK
+447 DKPDFQMPTEKLGNRFK
-461 ALESDQTAFTLSDR
+461 ALESKQTAFTISDR

-519 MYSPTAKTNL
+519 MYSPTATTNL

-537 SDGGEAPWYTNN
+537 SDGGEAPWYAEANAYQ
-549 VMYGTGPQ
+549 V
-557 ILSPRNSEQYE
+557 LSPRNSEQYE
-568 LGVKQQIRNFLL
+568 LGVKQQIHNFLV
-580 TAAVFDL
+580 TAAIFDL
-587 KQDNQYSKVN
+587 KQDNQYTTTNS
-597 ADGSFDFV
+597 AGELEFV

-626 VDVSSGITYTKSRL
+626 LDVSSGITYTKSRL
-640 VDVDT
+640 VDIDN
-645 DSYRGHQTQNV
+645 DSYKGHQTQNV
-656 PKLRATAQLSYKVP
+656 PKVRATAQLSYKVP

-688 ANKEATAKVGGYSV
+688 ANKEGTAKVGGYSV

-737 PFMGD
+737 AFMGD

-750 RTAQFSTTFNF
+750 RTAQFSTTFSF

>member
-1 MSLYSFEAK
+1 MH
-10 KYGRF
+10 GM
-15 PTFSIL
+15 
-21 ILCTVWAGSYSMD
+21 AGSYSME
-34 RHSLN
+34 RRSLN
-39 LHFITCSKTALASSI
+39 LHFMTCSKTALASSI
-54 ALMTSVVYA
+54 ALITSVVYA

-73 ITVNATQNTND
+73 ITVNATQNND
-84 LYSSKKVDLSG
+84 ALYTSKKVNLSG
-95 FQTGDIK
+95 FQTGDVK
-102 KIPASI
+102 KVPASI

-117 DQHAKTLTDVVKNDS
+117 DQHAKTLTDVIKNDS

-145 NFVARGFSLDLGSSY
+145 NFVARGFALDLGSSY
-160 LINGHNIRG
+160 LINGHTIRG
-169 EQNVALENKERVE
+169 EQNVALENKEQVE

-212 SITVDANS
+212 NITVDANS

-229 VGGFLNDKFG
+229 VGGFVNNSFG

-300 VPTNVDEDRLLGYQS
+300 EVPTNVDQDRLLGYQS

-354 NSAFPWGCYNDICEY
+354 YIVFPYGSYY
-369 SGLGNTFDKH
+369 SSGNPLAVFDKD
-379 GNYDIY
+379 GNYDLY
-385 DFRSPDDT
+385 DYRSPDDT
-393 RITNQFAAGLN
+393 RITNQFSAGLE
-404 GQFNTANI
+404 GQFNTGNI
-412 QHQVALELQ
+412 EHQVAFELQ
-421 RTYKTLKHHT
+421 NTRKNLKRYD
-431 PLNVAVGTGN
+431 PSNQLIENEIGN
-441 IYQDTV
+441 IYTD
-447 DYSPSSDSLGDRYK
+447 SSDFKMPPEKLGNRFK
-461 ALESDQTAFTLSDR
+461 ALESDQTAFTISDR

-519 MYSPTAKTNL
+519 MYSPTAGTNL

-568 LGVKQQIRNFLL
+568 IGVKQQIRNFLL
-580 TAAVFDL
+580 TAAIFDL

-597 ADGSFDFV
+597 ADGTFDFI

-640 VDVDT
+640 VDIDS
-645 DSYRGHQTQNV
+645 DSYKGHQTQNV
-656 PKLRATAQLSYKVP
+656 PKVRATAQLSYKVP

-688 ANKEATAKVGGYSV
+688 ANKEGTAKVGGYSV

-737 PFMGD
+737 AFMGD

-750 RTAQFSTTFNF
+750 RTAQFSTTFSF

>member
-1 MSLYSFEAK
+1 ME
-10 KYGRF
+10 R
-15 PTFSIL
+15 
-21 ILCTVWAGSYSMD
+21 
-34 RHSLN
+34 RSLN
-39 LHFITCSKTALASSI
+39 LHFKTCSKTALASSI
-54 ALMTSVVYA
+54 ALITSVVYA
-63 NEAEVSQLPT
+63 NEVEVSQLPT
-73 ITVNATQNTND
+73 ITVNATQNID
-84 LYSSKKVDLSG
+84 ALYTSRKVNLSG
-95 FQTGDIK
+95 FQTGEVK
-102 KIPASI
+102 KVPASI

-117 DQHAKTLTDVVKNDS
+117 DQHAKTLTDVIKNDS

-145 NFVARGFSLDLGSSY
+145 NFVARGFALDLGSSY
-160 LINGHNIRG
+160 LINGHTIRG
-169 EQNVALENKERVE
+169 EQNVALENKEQVE

-212 SITVDANS
+212 NITVDANS

-229 VGGFLNDKFG
+229 VGGFINDNFG
-239 YRINLAHESIHP
+239 YRINLVHESIHP

-300 VPTNVDEDRLLGYQS
+300 EVPTNVDQDRLLGYQS

-323 SVNASLKYQ
+323 SLNASLKYQ
-332 YAFNDQWNASLSA
+332 YAFNDQWNGSLSA

-354 NSAFPWGCYNDICEY
+354 YVVFPYGSYY
-369 SGLGNTFDKH
+369 SSGNEFAVFDKD
-379 GNYDIY
+379 GNYDLY
-385 DFRSPDDT
+385 DYRSPDDT
-393 RITNQFAAGLN
+393 RITNQFAARLN
-404 GQFNTANI
+404 GQFNTGNL
-412 QHQVALELQ
+412 QHHVTFELQ
-421 RTYKTLKHHT
+421 NTRKNLKRYD
-431 PLNVAVGTGN
+431 PSNQLIENEIGN
-441 IYQDTV
+441 IYV
-447 DYSPSSDSLGDRYK
+447 DKPDFQMPTEKLGNRFK
-461 ALESDQTAFTLSDR
+461 ALESNQTAFTISDR

-487 GKLIHLDEQAYKPD
+487 GKLIHLDEQAYNSD

-519 MYSPTAKTNL
+519 MYSPTSATNL

-537 SDGGEAPWYTNN
+537 SDGGEAPWYAEANAYQ
-549 VMYGTGPQ
+549 V
-557 ILSPRNSEQYE
+557 LSPRNSEQYE

-580 TAAVFDL
+580 TAAIFDL
-587 KQDNQYSKVN
+587 KQDNQYTTTNSEGKLE
-597 ADGSFDFV
+597 FI

-626 VDVSSGITYTKSRL
+626 LDVSSGITYTKSRL
-640 VDVDT
+640 VDIDT
-645 DSYRGHQTQNV
+645 DSYKGHQTQNV
-656 PKLRATAQLSYKVP
+656 PKVRATAQLSYKVA
-670 SVEGLRLLSGMQY
+670 SIEGLRLLSGMQY

-688 ANKEATAKVGGYSV
+688 ANKEGTAKVGGYSV

-737 PFMGD
+737 AFMGD

-750 RTAQFSTTFNF
+750 RTAQFSTTFSF

>member
-1 MSLYSFEAK
+1 M
-10 KYGRF
+10 
-15 PTFSIL
+15 
-21 ILCTVWAGSYSMD
+21 
-34 RHSLN
+34 
-39 LHFITCSKTALASSI
+39 TCSKTALASSI
-54 ALMTSVVYA
+54 ALITSVVYA

-73 ITVNATQNTND
+73 ITVNATQNSD
-84 LYSSKKVDLSG
+84 ALYTSKKVSLSG
-95 FQTGDIK
+95 FQTGDVK
-102 KIPASI
+102 KVPASI

-117 DQHAKTLTDVVKNDS
+117 DQHAKTLTDVIKNDS

-145 NFVARGFSLDLGSSY
+145 NFVARGFALDLGSSY
-160 LINGHNIRG
+160 LINGHTIRG
-169 EQNVALENKERVE
+169 EQNVALENKEQVE

-207 PADVK
+207 PADIK
-212 SITVDANS
+212 TITVDANS

-229 VGGFLNDKFG
+229 VGGFVNDSFG

-266 LDWKINDRSK
+266 LDWKINERSK

-300 VPTNVDEDRLLGYQS
+300 EVPTNVDQDRLLGYQS

-332 YAFNDQWNASLSA
+332 YAFNDQWNGSLSA

-354 NSAFPWGCYNDICEY
+354 YIVFPYGSYY
-369 SGLGNTFDKH
+369 SSGNEFAVFDKD
-379 GNYDIY
+379 GNYDLY
-385 DFRSPDDT
+385 DYRSPDDT
-393 RITNQFAAGLN
+393 RITNQFAARLN
-404 GQFNTANI
+404 GQFSTGNLEHHVTF
-412 QHQVALELQ
+412 ELQ
-421 RTYKTLKHHT
+421 NTRKNLKRYD
-431 PLNVAVGTGN
+431 PSNQLIENEIGN
-441 IYQDTV
+441 IYV
-447 DYSPSSDSLGDRYK
+447 DKPDFQMPTEKLGNRFK
-461 ALESDQTAFTLSDR
+461 ALESKQTAFTISDR

-519 MYSPTAKTNL
+519 MYSPTATTNL

-537 SDGGEAPWYTNN
+537 SDGGEAPWYAEANAYQ
-549 VMYGTGPQ
+549 V
-557 ILSPRNSEQYE
+557 LSPRNSEQYE
-568 LGVKQQIRNFLL
+568 LGVKQQIHNFLV
-580 TAAVFDL
+580 TAAIFDL
-587 KQDNQYSKVN
+587 KQDNQYTTTNS
-597 ADGSFDFV
+597 AGELEFV

-626 VDVSSGITYTKSRL
+626 LDVSSGVTYTKSRL
-640 VDVDT
+640 VDIDN
-645 DSYRGHQTQNV
+645 DSYKGHQTQNV
-656 PKLRATAQLSYKVP
+656 PKVRATAQLSYKVP

-688 ANKEATAKVGGYSV
+688 ANKEGTAKVGGYNV

-737 PFMGD
+737 AFMGD

-750 RTAQFSTTFNF
+750 RTAQFSTTFSF